1 MIAVFHL
8 PPDNEIRRESY
19 PDETP
24 HRTLEYRAWMVDAL
38 HWEMEDDHVDAPAHP
53 ADVERGL
60 RGGGVVG
67 ES

>member
-1 MIAVFHL
+1 MIIQFHL

-38 HWEMEDDHVDAPAHP
+38 HWEMEDDHAKTNEEVPTLD
-53 ADVERGL
+53 
-60 RGGGVVG
+60 
-67 ES
+67 